1 MISDPSARA
10 DDRILRKIMRAILPL
25 PAGIYSP
32 GDDTF
37 LMLEALCSIPVE
49 KKEVLDVGTG
59 SGILG
64 LFAALNGAT
73 VTATDT
79 NKHAL
84 AHARE
89 AAQTLGVSLN
99 AVISDLFSSVKGRFD
114 LVLFNPPYLP
124 SSSVEDRAVDGGK
137 QGASLTRRFLKN
149 LKENLNSNGSALLL
163 LSSQNNPGSLIA
175 EHPEFDFSTV
185 TKRPLFFEELQVL
198 RVKPRR
204 KAAR

>member
-1 MISDPSARA
+1 MSDPSARV
-10 DDRILRKIMRAILPL
+10 DDRILRKVLRAILPL
-25 PAGIYSP
+25 PAWIYSP
-32 GDDTF
+32 GEDTF
-37 LMLEALCSIPVE
+37 LMLDALSNIPVE

-79 NKHAL
+79 NEQAL
-84 AHARE
+84 KRARE
-89 AAQTLGVSLN
+89 AAQTLGVSLK
-99 AVISDLFSSVKGRFD
+99 AVVSDLFSSVGGRFD

-124 SSSVEDRAVDGGK
+124 SSSREDRAVDGGK
-137 QGASLTRRFLKN
+137 EGASITRRFLKKLQEH
-149 LKENLNSNGSALLL
+149 LKSDGSALLL

-175 EHPEFDFSTV
+175 EHPEFDFSIV
-185 TKRPLFFEELQVL
+185 AKRPLFFEELQVL

-204 KAAR
+204 NAAC

>member
-1 MISDPSARA
+1 MSDPSARV
-10 DDRILRKIMRAILPL
+10 DDRILRKVLRAILPL

-37 LMLEALCSIPVE
+37 LMLDALSSIPVE

-79 NKHAL
+79 NEQAL
-84 AHARE
+84 KRARE
-89 AAQTLGVSLN
+89 AAQTLGVSLK
-99 AVISDLFSSVKGRFD
+99 AVVSDLFSSVSGRFD

-124 SSSVEDRAVDGGK
+124 SSSLQDRAVDGGK
-137 QGASLTRRFLKN
+137 KGALLTRRFLKKLQEH
-149 LKENLNSNGSALLL
+149 LKSDGSALLL

-175 EHPEFDFSTV
+175 EHPEFDFSIV
-185 TKRPLFFEELQVL
+185 AKRPLFFEELQVL

-204 KAAR
+204 NVAC

>member
-1 MISDPSARA
+1 MSDPSARV
-10 DDRILRKIMRAILPL
+10 DDRILRKVLRAILPL

-37 LMLEALCSIPVE
+37 LMLDALSSIPVE

-79 NKHAL
+79 NEQAL
-84 AHARE
+84 KRARE
-89 AAQTLGVSLN
+89 AAQTLGVSLK
-99 AVISDLFSSVKGRFD
+99 AVVSDLFSSVSGRFD

-124 SSSVEDRAVDGGK
+124 SSSLEDRAVDGGK
-137 QGASLTRRFLKN
+137 KGALLTRRFLKKLQEH
-149 LKENLNSNGSALLL
+149 LKSDGSALLL

-175 EHPEFDFSTV
+175 EHPEFDFSIV
-185 TKRPLFFEELQVL
+185 AKRPLFFEELQVL

-204 KAAR
+204 NVAC